1 MEEIWNKAILDLERT
16 MRQLD
21 TDPTLAHVI
30 SSYLKSWQSGSGI
43 QYSAPR
49 EFQMLIL
56 AQSGVGWRRFFEG
69 WWVTHWASLQ
79 QRYYT
84 IIKSTRTGNR
94 WVSAIIQKL
103 WNIAWDLWEHQ
114 NGILHENENQATRSM
129 TLQLNSRVSQV
140 YNDLSSRALR
150 QHDRHLVYL
159 PLSQL
164 LKKDANYKATWLSI
178 AEPALSH
185 GRRDVWQNR
194 THTDRMLQ
202 GMRRNMFSWLQK

>member
-1 MEEIWNKAILDLERT
+1 
-16 MRQLD
+16 MRQLE

-30 SSYLKSWQSGSGI
+30 SSYLKSWWFDSGI

-69 WWVTHWASLQ
+69 GWVTHWASLQ
-79 QRYYT
+79 QRYST

-94 WVSAIIQKL
+94 RVSPIIKKL
-103 WNIAWDLWEHQ
+103 WNTAWDLWEHR
-114 NGILHENENQATRSM
+114 NSILHENENQVTRSL

-185 GRRDVWQNR
+185 GMRDVWQNR
-194 THTDRMLQ
+194 TRTDRMFQ
-202 GMRRNMFSWLQK
+202 VMRRVMFSWLRK